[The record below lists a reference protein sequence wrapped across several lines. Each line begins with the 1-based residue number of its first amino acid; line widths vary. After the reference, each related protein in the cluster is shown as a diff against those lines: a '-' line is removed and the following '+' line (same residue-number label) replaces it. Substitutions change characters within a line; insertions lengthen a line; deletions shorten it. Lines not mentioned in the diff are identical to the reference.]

1 MRAILDKGC
10 EVLDLTLTDS
20 QKAQLIDYVELLNKW
35 NKVYNLT
42 SVRDPEEMVTR
53 HILDSLAI
61 LPYIKGQSLLDVGA
75 GAGLPGIPL
84 AIANPDLKVTLLDSN
99 SKKTR
104 FLLQAKTELGLDS
117 VTVVRARVE
126 SANLEQQFD
135 TVTARAFSTLNV
147 LAEMAGQHC
156 NDHGVLLLMKGT
168 YPEKELQNIVGN
180 FWVDDV
186 LALDV
191 PGNVGKRHLVRLQR
205 KEG

>member
-186 LALDV
+186 LVLDV